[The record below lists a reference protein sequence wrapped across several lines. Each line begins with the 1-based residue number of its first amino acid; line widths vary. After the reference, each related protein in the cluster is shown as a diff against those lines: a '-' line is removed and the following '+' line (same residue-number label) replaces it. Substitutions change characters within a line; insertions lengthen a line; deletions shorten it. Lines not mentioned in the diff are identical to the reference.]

1 VLILRL
7 SRCPSKLSERSKDLI
22 RNWLRSNRSP
32 TTGLTLGLVITLVA
46 VIAYSSYVTVQ
57 IGGLRKL
64 QNDLIDRNRRDSI
77 QLLRIQNDLNSL
89 ALGMRDMLD
98 NEEHYPLT
106 AWTAQFQR
114 IKTDLDDAIRLE
126 ENLAGGGRTP
136 EQKQYVSRS
145 LAQFWDAVDRVFAQA
160 RNGQEEEARAQIRLS
175 LQARADALNTA
186 VSRLLIQNNESE
198 QEAAQRITQIY
209 DGVQRQAYIF
219 LIATLSA
226 ILLTSFYVIRSIR
239 RLFNQVTEL
248 SEQRSELA
256 QELISTQESTLR
268 YVSRELHD
276 EFGQIL
282 TAIGALLSRARK
294 YAPADPQFLEGLN
307 QVAGITQK
315 ALENTRSLS
324 QALHPVMI
332 DEAGLESAL
341 DWYIPSVERQTGLE
355 ILYEK
360 PGRHISVHG
369 AAATHIYRVVQEA
382 LNNVVRH
389 SGAKKARVGMKI
401 SDNDLRIDIEDH
413 GAGLPG
419 RSTGTGIGLV
429 AMRERAEL
437 LGGRVEFL
445 RPAEGGTLVRLIVPL
460 EKSESDEEKDI
471 GSIG

>member
-1 VLILRL
+1 M
-7 SRCPSKLSERSKDLI
+7 
-22 RNWLRSNRSP
+22 
-32 TTGLTLGLVITLVA
+32 
-46 VIAYSSYVTVQ
+46 Q

-64 QNDLIDRNRRDSI
+64 QNDLIDRNRRDSL

-89 ALGMRDMLD
+89 ALAMRDMLD
-98 NEEHYPLT
+98 NEAHYPLI

-114 IKTDLDDAIRLE
+114 IKTDLADAIRLE
-126 ENLAGGGRTP
+126 ETLASAGRTP
-136 EQKQYVSRS
+136 EQKQYISRS
-145 LAQFWDAVDRVFAQA
+145 LAQFWDAVDRTFALAQ
-160 RNGQEEEARAQIRLS
+160 NGQEEEARAQIRLS
-175 LQARADALNTA
+175 LQARAAALNTA
-186 VSRLLIQNNESE
+186 VSRLLVQNNESE
-198 QEAAQRITQIY
+198 QEAAQQITQIY
-209 DGVQRQAYIF
+209 DRVELQAYIF

-239 RLFNQVTEL
+239 SLFQQVTDL

-256 QELISTQESTLR
+256 QKLISTQESTLR

-282 TAIGALLSRARK
+282 TAVGALLSRCRK
-294 YAPADPQFLEGLN
+294 YAPGDSRFQDRLSE
-307 QVAGITQK
+307 VAGITQE
-315 ALENTRSLS
+315 ALDHVRSLS

-332 DEAGLESAL
+332 DETGLEAAL

-355 ILYEK
+355 ISYEK
-360 PGRHISVHG
+360 PSRHISLRG

-389 SGAKKARVGMKI
+389 SGAKKAWVGI
-401 SDNDLRIDIEDH
+401 HLCDNDMQVDIEDH

-445 RPAEGGTLVRLIVPL
+445 RPADGGTLVRLTVPL
-460 EKSESDEEKDI
+460 EKLGI
-471 GSIG
+471 G

>member
-1 VLILRL
+1 
-7 SRCPSKLSERSKDLI
+7 
-22 RNWLRSNRSP
+22 
-32 TTGLTLGLVITLVA
+32 VITLAA

-57 IGGLRKL
+57 IRGLRKL

-114 IKTDLDDAIRLE
+114 IRTDLDDAIHLE
-126 ENLAGGGRTP
+126 EELAAAGRTP
-136 EQKQYVSRS
+136 DQKQYVSRS
-145 LAQFWDAVDRVFAQA
+145 LVQLWDAVDRVFALA
-160 RNGQEEEARAQIRLS
+160 RNGNEEEARTQIRLS
-175 LQARADALNTA
+175 LQAREAALNTA

-198 QEAAQRITQIY
+198 QEAALRITQIY
-209 DGVQRQAYIF
+209 NGVQRQAYIF

-239 RLFNQVTEL
+239 RLFRQVIEL
-248 SEQRSELA
+248 SEHRSELA
-256 QELISTQESTLR
+256 QKLISTQESTLR

-294 YAPADPQFLEGLN
+294 HAPAESQFQDGLS
-307 QVAGITQK
+307 QVAGITQET
-315 ALENTRSLS
+315 LQNIRSLS

-332 DEAGLESAL
+332 DEAGLQAAL

-360 PGRHISVHG
+360 PPRDISVPG
-369 AAATHIYRVVQEA
+369 TAATHIYRVVQEA

-389 SGAKKARVGMKI
+389 SGAKKAWVGMHLG
-401 SDNDLRIDIEDH
+401 DDDLRIDIEDH
-413 GAGLPG
+413 GAGLPNH
-419 RSTGTGIGLV
+419 STGTGIGMV

-460 EKSESDEEKDI
+460 EKSDSDEAKNID
-471 GSIG
+471 SISRRS